1 MFKAISKFSLL
12 FLIPSLCMHAAYA
25 QKANVQKE
33 SVQSP
38 SAQTLPCQWKTV
50 GSVNQKRK
58 PKIALVLG
66 SGGARGY
73 AHIGVIDV
81 LEQNGIRPDMIVG
94 TSAGSIVGAIYASG
108 KTPEQMKNIAMDL
121 KTDDVRDF
129 TLSKQGFFDGKKIAS
144 YVNAQVDNT
153 LLENMKI
160 PFYVVATELK
170 SGQDV
175 IFRQGDTG
183 KAVMASTSIPSMFV
197 PTKIGEQEYV
207 DGGLVHPVPVSIA
220 K

>member
-1 MFKAISKFSLL
+1 MLKASSKFSLL

-38 SAQTLPCQWKTV
+38 YAQTLPCQWKTV
-50 GSVNQKRK
+50 SSVNQKRK

-121 KTDDVRDF
+121 KSDDVRDF
-129 TLSKQGFFDGKKIAS
+129 TLSKQGFFDGKKLRVMSMRRWIIHF
-144 YVNAQVDNT
+144 
-153 LLENMKI
+153 LKI
-160 PFYVVATELK
+160 
-170 SGQDV
+170 
-175 IFRQGDTG
+175 
-183 KAVMASTSIPSMFV
+183 
-197 PTKIGEQEYV
+197 
-207 DGGLVHPVPVSIA
+207 
-220 K
+220 